1 MSKEMFVLALAVG
14 AGLLAMWVHVRFP
27 GLAPARMVKTLFHTG
42 AAFLLLMLTPGLVG
56 PTPAGFALVFVFVLP
71 ALVYALLCTLWVL
84 KHAQTALGVSR

>member
-27 GLAPARMVKTLFHTG
+27 GLAPARMVKTPFHTG
-42 AAFLLLMLTPGLVG
+42 AAFVLLMLTPGLVG
-56 PTPAGFALVFVFVLP
+56 PTPAGLALVFMFVLP
-71 ALVYALLCTLWVL
+71 TLVYALLCTLWVL